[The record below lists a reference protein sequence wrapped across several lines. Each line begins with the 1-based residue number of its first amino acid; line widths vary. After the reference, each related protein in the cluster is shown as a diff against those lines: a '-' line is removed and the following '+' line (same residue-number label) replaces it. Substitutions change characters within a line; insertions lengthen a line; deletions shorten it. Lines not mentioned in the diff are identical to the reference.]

1 MGSEYRPASKE
12 HRDTNVFDAISLN
25 VSTSWYN
32 GFEIAHGDCGKDSIA
47 ARWMAS
53 AATPN

>member
-12 HRDTNVFDAISLN
+12 HRDTNVFDAMSLN

-32 GFEIAHGDCGKDSIA
+32 GFEIAHGDCGNDRTA
-47 ARWMAS
+47 AR
-53 AATPN
+53 